1 MNLMGKNVGPLRM
14 PLSPMADADVEKLRT
29 AMKDYGRGTMII

>member
-14 PLSPMADADVEKLRT
+14 PMCEMDPKNVEKLKKSME
-29 AMKDYGRGTMII
+29 AYGIL